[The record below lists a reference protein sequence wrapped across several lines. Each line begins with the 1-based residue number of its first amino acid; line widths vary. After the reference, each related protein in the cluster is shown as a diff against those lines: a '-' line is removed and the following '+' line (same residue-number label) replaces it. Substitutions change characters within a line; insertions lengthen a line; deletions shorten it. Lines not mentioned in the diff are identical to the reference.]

1 VDRVTAQPRV
11 PAGHEGG
18 GRFASYRRPPVPASR
33 VRHQPVNAQA
43 DDLLAGGWEERT
55 GDGGGIF
62 RVRRG
67 EPSVPLSVVTV
78 CCAGCVYGDQL

>member
-11 PAGHEGG
+11 PAGREDGG
-18 GRFASYRRPPVPASR
+18 QFARRPASPA
-33 VRHQPVNAQA
+33 RHQPVNVQA
-43 DDLLAGGWEERT
+43 EDPLAGGWEERA

-67 EPSVPLSVVTV
+67 DPSVPLSVVTV
-78 CCAGCVYGDQL
+78 CCAGCVYEDRA